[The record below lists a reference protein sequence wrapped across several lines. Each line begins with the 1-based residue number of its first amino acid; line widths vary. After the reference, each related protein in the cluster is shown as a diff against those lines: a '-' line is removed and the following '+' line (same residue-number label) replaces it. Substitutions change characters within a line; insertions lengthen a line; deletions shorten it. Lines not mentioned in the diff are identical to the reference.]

1 MYISDPYLSWP
12 QMKKLFFI
20 VISLTVL
27 TAVNAQ
33 QKPFLNDIYSYIE
46 NPAVF
51 EINQVEGHT
60 PSVPWPDRNMALS
73 GNKLKSPYFMSLN
86 GIWKFR
92 YTDVPE
98 KVQPDFFL
106 ENFNDRK
113 WDTIR
118 VPSNWEMKGYGDP
131 LFRNVHLP
139 FKANP
144 PYVPRE
150 YNPTGSYRKTFTLP
164 ASWKGKQVF
173 LRMEKTASAS
183 FVWLNGQQVGYNE
196 GAQEPAEYNITGY
209 LKPGRNTLAV
219 LVIKYSDGFFL
230 EDQDY
235 WRLAGIFSDVWL
247 YALPPVHIF
256 DWQAVTDLNS
266 TYTDAE
272 LRLGITIEN
281 SSPAV
286 AASHR
291 IDASLLDMEGSVIA
305 DMTGTVSE
313 MLQPGKQS
321 VNLAA
326 NVKKPFLWS
335 AEKPYLYTLVLE
347 LKDQS
352 GKVLHTIAGKVGFRE
367 TEIREQ
373 VFYLNGKPVKLNG
386 INSHMQHPVTGHAM
400 DEETIRKDL
409 TILKQFNINCV
420 RTSHYP
426 PEMRYLELADE
437 YGMYIIDET
446 GDECHATEYL
456 SGRKEWEEMYRERV
470 RRMVLRDRNHPS
482 ILFWSAGN
490 ESGEGNNICAVIG
503 EGRKYDNTRYWM
515 YGGNAFA
522 HKCEEIMGPR
532 YPAIREL
539 VTDVL
544 TVPASGDPRP
554 SFLDEYLAVT
564 GNGGGG
570 LDEYWELFYK
580 YPRSMGGAIWDFVST
595 GITEEIRSLK
605 DSSPNNIRVN
615 VMGRARLVQGFAG
628 KGIDLNGHDQWVE
641 VYDDSRLE
649 VSGNQLTLALR
660 VFPGKLNSSSGT
672 LITKGNNQFGIQQIG
687 KESLEFYLTTRNRQ
701 SVRMPLPPDWEN
713 NWHLVTAHYDGN
725 AVWLTIDGKESE
737 RVPVTGNILN
747 TPFPVNIGRNAEI
760 HGQETDVY
768 LCDAIID
775 QAAIFSENKDHSA
788 FKDPL
793 PGLKEK
799 ALLWLDFEEMSSDGD
814 FFSYGIGART
824 YGSVWP
830 DRRPQPEMWQFK
842 KMGQPVKIELISAET
857 GVISVTNRSLF
868 TNLSEYEAVWE
879 LYADNKILDKGVLD
893 LNVGPL
899 EEKTIRVPILKPDL
913 LPGTEYRLLLS
924 LKLRENTL
932 WAEKGFEIAWEQ
944 FELPWKIAD
953 TPEPKPASG
962 SVELIKKDETLK
974 ISGKGF
980 IYTFSTSKG
989 MLESMIISGKEMLKR
1004 GARLNVWRAP
1014 LANETDDWAF
1024 WRSNNKHRSD
1034 FFGRWASSEWYASG
1048 LNRLSEKVVYFR
1060 AGKTADGDAEIL
1072 IDNVTEL
1079 AGGRGAFMN
1088 RFRYV
1093 INSAGEMKIFHSV
1106 IPDGDMPSWLPRI
1119 GLDWILDSSLE
1130 NVEWYGRGPQ
1140 ENYPDRKTG
1149 YRIGQYKSTVKEMY
1163 EPYLIPQDYGL
1174 RTDNRFVRLTDP
1186 NGKGLEFSGDR
1197 LFNFSAHPYSTD
1209 NLTRAWYTYQLKP
1222 FDGITFNFDYAT
1234 SGVGCTALSVFTQYQ
1249 VMPERYD
1256 FVITVKPIKP

>member
-1 MYISDPYLSWP
+1 
-12 QMKKLFFI
+12 MKKFI
-20 VISLTVL
+20 LAVISLTVL
-27 TAVNAQ
+27 AAAAAQ
-33 QKPFLNDIYSYIE
+33 QKPFLSDIYSYIE

-51 EINQVEGHT
+51 ELNQVEGHT
-60 PSVPWPDRNMALS
+60 PSVPFPDRDQALA

-86 GIWKFR
+86 GSWKFR

-98 KVQPDFFL
+98 KVQADFFL

-113 WDTIR
+113 WDTIS
-118 VPSNWEMKGYGDP
+118 VPSNWEMKGFADP

-164 ASWKGKQVF
+164 SSWMGKQVF

-219 LVIKYSDGFFL
+219 LVTKYSDGVYL

-256 DWQAVTDLNS
+256 DWQAVTDLDGS
-266 TYTDAE
+266 FTGAE
-272 LRLGITIEN
+272 LSLDLILQN
-281 SSPAV
+281 SSGTV
-286 AASHR
+286 APPHR
-291 IDASLLDMEGSVIA
+291 AEASLIDRNGNVIASMEG
-305 DMTGTVSE
+305 TNEET
-313 MLQPGKQS
+313 LQAGKHFIS
-321 VNLAA
+321 LSAKVNNPL
-326 NVKKPFLWS
+326 LWS
-335 AEKPYLYTLVLE
+335 AEKPNLYTLLLE
-347 LKDQS
+347 LKEQS
-352 GKVLHTIAGKVGFRE
+352 GKVVYAITGKVGFKE
-367 TEIREQ
+367 TEIRDQ

-386 INSHMQHPVTGHAM
+386 INSHMQHPVLGHTM
-400 DEETIRKDL
+400 DEATIRKDL
-409 TILKQFNINCV
+409 AILKQFNINCV

-426 PEMRYLELADE
+426 PEKRYLELADE

-456 SGRKEWEEMYRERV
+456 SGRKEWEEMYRERA
-470 RRMVLRDRNHPS
+470 RRMVLRDRNHPC

-490 ESGEGNNICAVIG
+490 ESGEGSNICAVIE
-503 EGRKYDNTRYWM
+503 EGRKFDNTRYWM

-544 TVPASGDPRP
+544 TVPPSGDPRP

-595 GITEEIRSLK
+595 GINERIRTLK
-605 DSSPNNIRVN
+605 DASPGNVQVN
-615 VMGRARLVQGFAG
+615 VMGRARLVTGFEG

-641 VYDDSRLE
+641 VYDDRRLE
-649 VSGNQLTLALR
+649 VAGNQIALALR
-660 VFPGKLNSSSGT
+660 VFPRELNSSSGT
-672 LITKGNNQFGIQQIG
+672 LITKGNNQFGIQQNG

-701 SVRMPLPPDWEN
+701 SVKIPLPPDWEN
-713 NWHLVTAHYDGN
+713 NWHLVTAHYDGK
-725 AVWLTIDGKESE
+725 AVWLIIDGKESE

-768 LCDAIID
+768 LCDAVID
-775 QAAIFSENKDHSA
+775 QVAIFNEDIDHA
-788 FKDPL
+788 VFKDPL

-799 ALLWLDFEEMSSDGD
+799 ALLWLDFEEMSSNGD

-824 YGSVWP
+824 YGSIWP

-842 KMGQPVKIELISAET
+842 RMGQPVQIELISSET
-857 GVISVTNRSLF
+857 GAVSVKNSSLF
-868 TNLSEYEAVWE
+868 TNLSEYEAVWQ
-879 LYADNKILDKGVLD
+879 LYADQKILDQGVLNLD
-893 LNVGPL
+893 VEPL
-899 EEKTIRVPILKPDL
+899 DEETIRVPFRKPDL
-913 LPGTEYRLLLS
+913 IPGAEYRLLLS
-924 LKLRENTL
+924 LRLKENTL
-932 WAEKGFEIAWEQ
+932 WADRGFEIAWEQ
-944 FELPWKIAD
+944 FELPWRLVATD
-953 TPEPKPASG
+953 ETKPATGSAEMAESSG
-962 SVELIKKDETLK
+962 SLTIT
-974 ISGKGF
+974 GKGF
-980 IYTFSTSKG
+980 SYTFSKTEG

-1034 FFGRWASSEWYASG
+1034 FFGRWAASEWYASG
-1048 LNRLSEKVVYFR
+1048 LNRLSEKVVYFK

-1072 IDNVTEL
+1072 IDNVSEL
-1079 AGGRGAFMN
+1079 SGGRGAFMN
-1088 RFRYV
+1088 KFRYV
-1093 INSAGEMKIFHSV
+1093 ISSSGEMKIFHSV

-1149 YRIGQYKSTVKEMY
+1149 YRIGQYKSTVGEMY

-1174 RTDNRFVRLTDP
+1174 RTDNRRVKLTDR
-1186 NGKGLEFSGDR
+1186 NGTGLEFSGDR

-1222 FDGITFNFDYAT
+1222 SDGITFNFDYAT

-1256 FVITVKPIKP
+1256 FLTIVKPITR